1 MGLTKSK
8 TGAHTGEQ
16 RKDIRSV
23 EGLLEQL
30 VDPDMAKRRWA
41 ALDLADY
48 ADSAPYLF
56 DALVDESETNV
67 REALFASL
75 GRIGGPAVVIEL
87 LDLLRAEDAELRNG
101 AIEVLQTKPSEVAD
115 HIIELLNDP
124 DSDVRIFA
132 IDILQMLAHP
142 DTPIWLESV
151 LRDEQHVNVVAA
163 ALDRLAEVGTEDQL
177 APIKALKLRFAG
189 EDYLQF
195 AIDTA
200 IRRIED
206 CQ

>member
-1 MGLTKSK
+1 MGLTKAQPK
-8 TGAHTGEQ
+8 PHTGEQ
-16 RKDIRSV
+16 REDVRSV

-30 VDPDMAKRRWA
+30 GDADSAIRRWA
-41 ALDLADY
+41 AIDLADY
-48 ADSAPYLF
+48 PDSAPFLF
-56 DALVDESETNV
+56 DALMDESTTQV

-75 GRIGGPAVVIEL
+75 GHIGGAQVVE
-87 LDLLRAEDAELRNG
+87 DLIDVLRAEGAGLRNG
-101 AIEVLQTKPSEVAD
+101 AIEVLQTKPEDVAA
-115 HIIELLNDP
+115 HIIELLNDR

-151 LRDEQHVNVVAA
+151 LRDEHHINVVAA

-177 APIKALKLRFAG
+177 EPIKALRQRFPDQ
-189 EDYLQF
+189 DYLHF

-200 IRRIED
+200 VSRIEGD
-206 CQ
+206 Q